1 MMVGQHPVIAID
13 GPTASGKGTVAAL
26 LAGRL
31 GFHYLDSGAIYRVT
45 ALAAIHAE
53 VNLEDALAVA
63 ALAGHLDLLFQNDQV
78 YLNGKDVTAAIRSEL
93 VGQGASKIAVHAPVR
108 AALLQK
114 QRGFARAPGLVA
126 DGRDMATVVF
136 PDACVK
142 VFLTAEVQ
150 VRAQRR
156 YKQLLEKGNSVK
168 FEHLLADLEE
178 RDHRDVNRLA
188 APLKPTAQSQVLD
201 STLMSIEEIV
211 DCVYSLYTGQ
221 FQLS

>member
-1 MMVGQHPVIAID
+1 MIAEQPPVIAID

-45 ALAAIHAE
+45 ALAAIQAE
-53 VNLEDALAVA
+53 VDLEDALAVA
-63 ALAGHLDLLFQNDQV
+63 AFASHLDLLFQNDRV
-78 YLNGKDVTAAIRSEL
+78 YLNCNDVTAAIRSEL

-114 QRGFARAPGLVA
+114 QRGFAQAPGLVA

-142 VFLTAEVQ
+142 VFLTADVQ

-168 FEHLLADLEE
+168 FEHLLVDLEE
-178 RDHRDVNRLA
+178 RDHRDVNRLV

-201 STLMSIEEIV
+201 STLMSVEEIV
-211 DCVYSLYTGQ
+211 DCVYNLYTSQ